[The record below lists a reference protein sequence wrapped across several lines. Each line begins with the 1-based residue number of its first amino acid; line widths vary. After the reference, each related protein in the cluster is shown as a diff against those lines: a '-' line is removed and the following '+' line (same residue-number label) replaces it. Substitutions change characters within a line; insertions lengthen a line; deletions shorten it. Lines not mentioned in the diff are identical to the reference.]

1 MLVAQICVN
10 VKANS
15 IDKTFT
21 YAVPER
27 LNFLSAGW
35 RVIVP
40 FGSKSRK
47 VDGFVMSVEEIPDAE
62 KLFDFEL
69 KEVFDVFD
77 EESWFTPEMTRV
89 AQWISDFYL
98 CPLSQ
103 SMSLF
108 MPGRNGKK
116 ISKKFERVIKLA
128 ENFSEEDLK
137 KISSRATTQLRL
149 LNILLER
156 KEITVAELSTLKIS
170 SQIVR
175 LLEKLGFIK
184 IEMRRILRDS
194 YSKIRAVQKNF
205 ELTSE
210 QIAAI
215 DAVKKYLHEKIF
227 QGFLL
232 HGVTGSGK
240 TQVYIE
246 LAKIVRQLG
255 RRAIILV
262 PEIALTGQVVDN
274 FKAYFPDIAVIHSR
288 LSVEERSDAFHKIRN
303 GEIGIVIGARSALFT
318 PIENVGLIVVDE
330 EQDTSYKQDEAP
342 RYHARIVAEE
352 FAKFHNAAIIFGS
365 ATPSLEN
372 YYRAKIGEFIYLPM
386 SKRVLNQPLPEV
398 QCVDMRGELRAGN
411 KKVLSRDLQNLLQ
424 ETLKNRQ
431 QAILLLNRRGY
442 NTFVMCRSCGYVANC
457 SDCGLPM
464 TYHADGKLR
473 CHHCEIETS
482 PPEICP
488 KCGSK
493 YIKYFGTGT
502 QKLEQALTEI
512 LPDAKILRMDRDTT
526 NKKFGHKKI
535 LDAFGRGEYDI
546 LFGTQMV
553 AKGHDIQNVTA
564 VGILSADATLN
575 FPDFR
580 AAEKCFT
587 LITQAAGRAG
597 RANFPGKVIVQA
609 YNVENDAVVFG
620 CQQDYESFCETELPR
635 REEFFFPP
643 YSRLVKILFM
653 SKKERVAKVFA
664 EEVAE
669 KFKSEAE
676 KFSDARNEILGPI
689 PAMIEKYKDIFRFV
703 LLIKT
708 SDLDFVRKF
717 LHSLNL
723 QKMSAVQIDFD
734 PIMTS

>member
-1 MLVAQICVN
+1 MLIAQICVN
-10 VKANS
+10 VKTNS

-40 FGSKSRK
+40 FGASSRK
-47 VDGFVMSVEEIPDAE
+47 VDGFVMSVEEVPSAE

-69 KEVFDVFD
+69 KEIFDVFD
-77 EESWFTPEMTRV
+77 EESWFTSEMMRA
-89 AQWISDFYL
+89 AQWIADFYL

-137 KISSRATTQLRL
+137 KISPRAKAQKKFLQ
-149 LNILLER
+149 ILLER
-156 KEITVAELSTLKIS
+156 KEISSSELSTLKIS
-170 SQIVR
+170 AQVIK
-175 LLEKLGFIK
+175 LLEALGFVK
-184 IEMRRILRDS
+184 IEMRRLLRDS
-194 YSKIRAVQKNF
+194 YSNIRAVQKSF

-210 QIAAI
+210 QVAAI
-215 DAVKKYLHEKIF
+215 DAVKKS
-227 QGFLL
+227 

-246 LAKIVRQLG
+246 LAKIARELG

-274 FKAYFPDIAVIHSR
+274 FKAYFPDVAVIHSR
-288 LSVEERSDAFHKIRN
+288 LSVEERSDTFHKIRN
-303 GEIGIVIGARSALFT
+303 GEIDIVIGARSALFT
-318 PIENVGLIVVDE
+318 PIENVGLIVIDE
-330 EQDTSYKQDEAP
+330 EQDSSYKQDEAP

-372 YYRAKIGEFIYLPM
+372 YYRAKIGELIYLPM
-386 SKRVLNQPLPEV
+386 TRRVFSQPLPQI

-424 ETLKNRQ
+424 ETLKNNQ

-442 NTFVMCRSCGYVANC
+442 STFVMCRSCGEVIKC
-457 SDCGLPM
+457 PDCGLSM
-464 TYHADGKLR
+464 TYHADKKLR
-473 CHHCEIETS
+473 CHHCEIETD

-502 QKLEQALTEI
+502 QKLEQALKEI

-526 NKKFGHKKI
+526 NKKFAHKKI
-535 LDAFGRGEYDI
+535 LDAFGRGEFDI

-553 AKGHDIQNVTA
+553 AKGHDIKKVTA
-564 VGILSADATLN
+564 VGILSADAALN
-575 FPDFR
+575 LPDFR
-580 AAEKCFT
+580 AAERCFA

-597 RANFPGKVIVQA
+597 RANFPGKVIVQV
-609 YNVENDAVVFG
+609 YNVEADAVIFG
-620 CQQDYESFCETELPR
+620 CQQDYESFCKAELPR

-653 SKKERVAKVFA
+653 SKKKEIAKIFA

-669 KFKSEAE
+669 KFKVEAK
-676 KFSDARNEILGPI
+676 KFSDSRQEIWGPI
-689 PAMIEKYKDIFRFV
+689 PAMIEKFKDVFRFV

-717 LHSLNL
+717 LRSLNL
-723 QKMSAVQIDFD
+723 QKMPEIQIDFD
-734 PIMTS
+734 PIMTN

>member
-1 MLVAQICVN
+1 MLIAQICVN

-40 FGSKSRK
+40 FGSRK
-47 VDGFVMSVEEIPDAE
+47 VDGFVMNVEELPGAE
-62 KLFDFEL
+62 KLFDFVL
-69 KEVFDVFD
+69 KEIIDVFD
-77 EESWFTPEMTRV
+77 EESWFTPEMMRA

-137 KISSRATTQLRL
+137 KIPSRAKAQLNL
-149 LNILLER
+149 LNILIEK
-156 KEITVAELSTLKIS
+156 KEISAMKIPSQTVKS
-170 SQIVR
+170 
-175 LLEKLGFIK
+175 LEKLELIK
-184 IEMRRILRDS
+184 IETRRILRDS
-194 YSKIRAVQKNF
+194 YAEIHAAQKKF

-232 HGVTGSGK
+232 HGVTGAGK

-246 LAKIVRQLG
+246 LAKIVRGLG
-255 RRAIILV
+255 RRVIILV
-262 PEIALTGQVVDN
+262 PEIALTGQIVDN
-274 FKAYFPDIAVIHSR
+274 FKAYFPDAAVIHSR
-288 LSVEERSDAFHKIRN
+288 LSIEERSDTFHKIRN
-303 GEIGIVIGARSALFT
+303 GEVGIVIGARSALFT
-318 PIENVGLIVVDE
+318 PVENVGLIVVDE
-330 EQDTSYKQDEAP
+330 EQDFSYKQDEAP

-372 YYRAKIGEFIYLPM
+372 YYRAKIGELIYLPITQ
-386 SKRVLNQPLPEV
+386 RVFNQPLPQVE
-398 QCVDMRGELRAGN
+398 CVDMRGELREGN
-411 KKVLSRDLQNLLQ
+411 KTVLSRALQNLLR
-424 ETLKNRQ
+424 ETLKNHR

-442 NTFVMCRSCGYVANC
+442 STFVMCRSCGYVVSC
-457 SDCGLPM
+457 QDCGLSM
-464 TYHADGKLR
+464 TYHADEKMR
-473 CHHCEIETS
+473 CHHCEIETE
-482 PPEICP
+482 PPKNCP

-493 YIKYFGTGT
+493 YIKYFGSGT
-502 QKLEQALTEI
+502 QKLEQALKEI
-512 LPDAKILRMDRDTT
+512 LPAAKILRMDRDTT
-526 NKKFGHKKI
+526 NKKFAHKKI
-535 LDAFGRGEYDI
+535 LDSFGRGEYDI

-553 AKGHDIQNVTA
+553 AKGHDIKNVTA
-564 VGILSADATLN
+564 VGILSADAALN

-580 AAEKCFT
+580 AAEICFD

-597 RANFPGKVIVQA
+597 RSNFPGKVIVQT
-609 YNVENDAVVFG
+609 YNTEAGAVVFG
-620 CQQDYESFCETELPR
+620 CQHDYESFAEAELLCR
-635 REEFFFPP
+635 KEFFFPP

-653 SKKERVAKVFA
+653 SKKKEVAKTFG
-664 EEVAE
+664 EEIAK
-669 KFKSEAE
+669 KFKSEA
-676 KFSDARNEILGPI
+676 KKNPDIRQEILGPI
-689 PAMIEKYKDIFRFV
+689 PARIEKLKDIFRFV

-723 QKMSAVQIDFD
+723 QKMSNVQIDID
-734 PIMTS
+734 PTMTN